1 MSPGILPHVKRISST
16 AHQSRDTCVVS
27 YVQLQF
33 AMSEI
38 ASFDGLPLLIP
49 SQSLVSLA
57 ANRQNSESANGRD
70 LLVSFI
76 NDKYKARPDWCRML
90 TQSLRLNAVV
100 IIFDGVDE
108 APQLKEGIQRLFTED
123 LVPKRVRFLLTS
135 RPDGIDQL
143 RFEHSFVILDLN
155 PVRHQSAC
163 MPEHTQ

>member
-1 MSPGILPHVKRISST
+1 MSH
-16 AHQSRDTCVVS
+16 
-27 YVQLQF
+27 VQLQF

-38 ASFDGLPLLIP
+38 ESFDGLPLLIP
-49 SQSLVSLA
+49 GQSLVSLA
-57 ANRQNSESANGRD
+57 SNSQSSAVSSDRD
-70 LLVSFI
+70 LLVSYI

-108 APQLKEGIQRLFTED
+108 APQLKKDIQRLFTED

-143 RFEHSFVILDLN
+143 RFEHSFVVLDLN
-155 PVRHQSAC
+155 PVRCQCAC
-163 MPEHTQ
+163 A